1 MTAYSRE
8 KFQGGNSGRTMREQR
23 ETAEEQ
29 KRRAGEQGDVC
40 ENKNNALPPPR
51 NLSKTL

>member
-8 KFQGGNSGRTMREQR
+8 KFQGGNSGRTVREQR

-29 KRRAGEQGDVC
+29 KRTTGGQGDVC
-40 ENKNNALPPPR
+40 
-51 NLSKTL
+51 